1 MDKKLQKMIASRW
14 IEEQQ
19 GVYIPLIDKVL
30 LKDNV
35 PRMPYHGY
43 MTYAKKHNIQI
54 ATKEELFQMYLQKE
68 EINNIL
74 KEHNGDLLNGWF
86 GSSSEYSS
94 ISEWLV
100 NFGSGY
106 CSTPGKYYS
115 FLSRAVVALNNKQ

>member
-1 MDKKLQKMIASRW
+1 MINKQLQEMITPRW

-35 PRMPYHGY
+35 PEMPYHDY
-43 MTYAKKHNIQI
+43 MDYAKEHNVQI
-54 ATKEELFQMYLQKE
+54 ATKEELLQMYIQKE
-68 EINNIL
+68 EINSIL
-74 KEHNGDLLNGWF
+74 EEHNGDSLNSWF

-94 ISEWLV
+94 HNEWVV

-106 CSTPGKYYS
+106 CTGTGKYNSY
-115 FLSRAVVALNNKQ
+115 LCRAVVALKE